1 MKHITIILSFLLLP
15 LGRLSAQI
23 SVAQYLDDVMTYS
36 HSISQAEATIEG
48 ADAELRISRKG
59 FLPRLSVAGDIDL
72 NFRNR
77 EGRQWGWSPRVD
89 IEQPIYTGGALR
101 AELRSSERAV
111 DAAHQA
117 MAQAELAT
125 EYDAEMNYWRLSR
138 AEIYRMAV
146 SDYLSIVTTLRDVV
160 ARRFD
165 EGYTSKSDLL
175 QVESRISDAEYQ
187 LSAAEQEYELAL
199 HNFNILRGVEPTT
212 RVELANSILDSMTL
226 PQRVDA
232 DYVMQHPDYRLSL
245 AEQDIARWTIR
256 SHRSRFLPS
265 IGLNIYG
272 YAQPKQPHVAGG
284 GVIADGGVVLTISS
298 PIFHFRE
305 RRDVV
310 RIAESEYR
318 KATMNVDDV
327 ADRLHLEE
335 SNGWT
340 NLQTTRSR
348 VDAIRRNLRLA
359 EENLS
364 ISTYAYGEGS
374 ATILDVLQAQLSWL
388 QIYTNAIT
396 AQYDYAVAI
405 AAYRAIT
412 ATQFIEKRSY
422 PQRTAP

>member
-1 MKHITIILSFLLLP
+1 MKHIATLLFVIMLFI
-15 LGRLSAQI
+15 GRISAQT
-23 SVAQYLDDVMTYS
+23 SVAQYCDEVISYS
-36 HSISQAEATIEG
+36 HSISQAEASIDG
-48 ADAELRISRKG
+48 ADAELRISRKS
-59 FLPRLSVAGDIDL
+59 FLPSLSIAGDGDL

-77 EGRQWGWSPRVD
+77 EGRQWGWSQRAD

-101 AELRSSERAV
+101 AELRSAEMAV

-117 MAQAELAT
+117 MAQTELTAEY
-125 EYDAEMNYWRLSR
+125 EAEMNYWRLSR

-146 SDYLSIVTTLRDVV
+146 SDYLSIVATLRDVV
-160 ARRFD
+160 ARRFE

-199 HNFNILRGVEPTT
+199 HNFNVLRGVEPST
-212 RVELANSILDSMTL
+212 RVELANSILDSMTM
-226 PQRVDA
+226 PHRVDA
-232 DYVMQHPDYRLSL
+232 DYMMQHPDYRLSL
-245 AEQDIARWTIR
+245 AERDVAYWTIR
-256 SHRSRFLPS
+256 SRGARFLPS

-272 YAQPKQPHVAGG
+272 YLQPKQPYVAGG

-310 RIAESEYR
+310 RSAESEYR
-318 KATMNVDDV
+318 KAAINVDDV

-364 ISTYAYGEGS
+364 ISTYAYGEGT

-412 ATQFIEKRSY
+412 AM
-422 PQRTAP
+422 